1 MALTTEK
8 KDSLRALYAVWGL
21 DTVRREIERN
31 GHNGLTP
38 PDVIAFARSWI
49 ATEEAKGQRMIQ
61 NVKVAGMVVL
71 SVIGG
76 TIVGLLV
83 F

>member
-1 MALTTEK
+1 MALTAEK
-8 KDSLRALYAVWGL
+8 KESLRALYDVWGL

-31 GHNGLTP
+31 EHSGLMP
-38 PDVIAFARSWI
+38 PDVISFARSWI
-49 ATEEAKGQRMIQ
+49 AAEEAKGQRTVQ
-61 NVKVAGMVVL
+61 TVKVTGAIIL

-76 TIVGLLV
+76 TIVALLI

>member
-8 KDSLRALYAVWGL
+8 KDSLRALYDVWGL

-31 GHNGLTP
+31 DHAGLTP
-38 PDVIAFARSWI
+38 PDVIAFARSWV
-49 ATEEAKGQRMIQ
+49 ATEEAKGQRTIQ
-61 NVKVAGMVVL
+61 NVKIAGTVAV

-76 TIVGLLV
+76 TIVGLLI

>member
-38 PDVIAFARSWI
+38 PDVVAYARSWI
-49 ATEEAKGQRMIQ
+49 ATEEAKGQRTVQ
-61 NVKVAGMVVL
+61 TVKIMATVAL

>member
-1 MALTTEK
+1 MALTAEK
-8 KDSLRALYAVWGL
+8 KDSLRALYDVWGL

-31 GHNGLTP
+31 DHNGLTP
-38 PDVIAFARSWI
+38 PDVIEFARSWI
-49 ATEEAKGQRMIQ
+49 AAEEAKGQRTVQTI
-61 NVKVAGMVVL
+61 KIAGTVVL

-76 TIVGLLV
+76 TIVGLLI